1 MTVSGKVLSKVA
13 QTCAITLGVAILIAL
28 ISGCSVYKSNGRR
41 TFEDKAGDNIVDREV
56 GQGTRETPNSAFDP
70 VEGEGLCWTQPA
82 RDPLWSLPEN
92 SQAVTR
98 LNIRLINSEVIEVC
112 LESEA
117 RSPND

>member
-1 MTVSGKVLSKVA
+1 MTVSGGVLSKVA

-56 GQGTRETPNSAFDP
+56 GQGTRETPKGAFDP
-70 VEGEGLCWTQPA
+70 NESGALCWTQPA
-82 RDPLWSLPEN
+82 SDPLWSLPEN
-92 SQAVTR
+92 SPAAPR
-98 LNIRLINSEVIEVC
+98 LNVRLINSEVIEVC
-112 LESEA
+112 LESET